1 MSAIT
6 LDAELDRERTGGR
19 GGRAATVAGRLA
31 TRSLVLIPRV
41 PSTFVPSLI
50 FPVFSVIAF
59 SGAFSALV
67 AVPGFPPGIK
77 MIDWILPMTIV
88 QGAAFA
94 GLTTGLG
101 VARDLEG
108 GFFDRLLLAP
118 VRPIALIA
126 GPMLAAILRAFVPF
140 ALVLPVGLLFGARL
154 RGGVVGGSLMLL
166 IASEGAAV
174 IAGGWAVG
182 LALRIKSMKAAA
194 LMQVGI
200 FISIFLSTAQV
211 PLAVMTGW
219 LHTVAR
225 FNPTTNILALSRQGF
240 VGHLT
245 WAQTWP
251 GLIAI
256 GAGIALL
263 GSFAIRGLRSV
274 TP

>member
-1 MSAIT
+1 MSTLT
-6 LDAELDRERTGGR
+6 LDAELDREREHGR
-19 GGRAATVAGRLA
+19 GGRAATVAAQLA
-31 TRSLVLIPRV
+31 ARSVMLIPRV

-67 AVPGFPPGIK
+67 KVPGFPPNIK

-126 GPMLAAILRAFVPF
+126 GPMLAAVLRAFVPY
-140 ALVLPVGLLFGARL
+140 ALVLGVGILGGARL
-154 RGGVVGGSLMLL
+154 RGGLPGALVLL
-166 IASEGAAV
+166 VAAEGAAV

-200 FISIFLSTAQV
+200 FISVFLSTAQV

-219 LHTVAR
+219 LHGVAR

-240 VGHLT
+240 IGHVT
-245 WAQTWP
+245 WHETWP
-251 GLIAI
+251 GLLAIA
-256 GAGIALL
+256 GGILLL
-263 GSFAIRGLRSV
+263 GLFAIRGLRSV

>member
-1 MSAIT
+1 MSTLT
-6 LDAELDRERTGGR
+6 LDAELQRERERRR
-19 GGRAATVAGRLA
+19 GGRAATVATRLA
-31 TRSLVLIPRV
+31 SRSVMLIPRV
-41 PSTFVPSLI
+41 PSTFIPSLV

-67 AVPGFPPGIK
+67 LLPGFPVPK

-126 GPMLAAILRAFVPF
+126 GPMLAAVMRAFIPYV
-140 ALVLPVGLLFGARL
+140 LVLAVGLIGGARL
-154 RGGVVGGSLMLL
+154 PGGLPGAITLL
-166 IASEGAAV
+166 IAAEGAAV

-194 LMQVGI
+194 IMQVGI

-211 PLAVMTGW
+211 PLTVMTGW

-225 FNPTTNILALSRQGF
+225 VNPTTNILALAREGF
-240 VGHLT
+240 IGHVT

-251 GLIAI
+251 GLIALA
-256 GAGIALL
+256 GGIALL
-263 GSFAIRGLRSV
+263 GTFAIRGLRSLI
-274 TP
+274 P

>member
-1 MSAIT
+1 VSTLT
-6 LDAELDRERTGGR
+6 LDAELDRDRGQSR

-31 TRSLVLIPRV
+31 ARSVMLIPRV

-67 AVPGFPPGIK
+67 NLPGFPVPK

-126 GPMLAAILRAFVPF
+126 GPMLAAVLRAFVPYV
-140 ALVLPVGLLFGARL
+140 LVLGVGLIGGARL
-154 RGGVVGGSLMLL
+154 PGGVPGAFMLL
-166 IASEGAAV
+166 VAAEGAAV
-174 IAGGWAVG
+174 IAGAWSVG

-211 PLAVMTGW
+211 PLTVMTGW
-219 LHTVAR
+219 LHGVAR
-225 FNPTTNILALSRQGF
+225 LNPTTNILALSRQGF
-240 VGHLT
+240 IGHVT

-251 GLIAI
+251 GLLAIA
-256 GAGIALL
+256 GGILFL
-263 GSFAIRGLRSV
+263 GTFAIRGLRSV

>member
-1 MSAIT
+1 MSTLT
-6 LDAELDRERTGGR
+6 LDAELSRERERAR
-19 GGRAATVAGRLA
+19 GGRAATVAARLA
-31 TRSLVLIPRV
+31 ARSVMLIPRV
-41 PSTFVPSLI
+41 PSTFIPSLV

-67 AVPGFPPGIK
+67 HLPGFPVPK

-118 VRPIALIA
+118 VRPMALIA
-126 GPMLAAILRAFVPF
+126 GPMLAAVLRAFVPYL
-140 ALVLPVGLLFGARL
+140 LVLGVGLIGGARL
-154 RGGVVGGSLMLL
+154 PGGLPGALTLL
-166 IASEGAAV
+166 VAAEGAAV
-174 IAGGWAVG
+174 IAGAWSVG
-182 LALRIKSMKAAA
+182 LALRIKSMKAAP

-219 LHTVAR
+219 LHGVAR
-225 FNPTTNILALSRQGF
+225 FNPTTNILALSREGF
-240 VGHLT
+240 VGHVNWHDT
-245 WAQTWP
+245 WS
-251 GLIAI
+251 GLLALAGAI
-256 GAGIALL
+256 LVTGT
-263 GSFAIRGLRSV
+263 FAVRGLRSV